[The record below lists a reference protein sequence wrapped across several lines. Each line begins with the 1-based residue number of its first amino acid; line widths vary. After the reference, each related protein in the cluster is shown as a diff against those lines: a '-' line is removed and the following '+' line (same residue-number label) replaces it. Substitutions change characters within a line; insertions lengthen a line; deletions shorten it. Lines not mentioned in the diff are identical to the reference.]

1 MFGYFFTRV
10 NRNWLVAAD
19 GLCSRSTCVYPPS
32 VDSITRVWLVR
43 PPDQSRLDDSARN
56 GRTQYISIK
65 RWASRTDEYV
75 AESAQRMTAVCRSAG
90 IYMCQSGKKQ
100 RLTDRDSSP
109 RSGFYIFLAMSLR
122 LVLLRCS
129 SHLLPCVH
137 HGRPLRRTVSASDS
151 RRDPG

>member
-1 MFGYFFTRV
+1 MRVSFNYINATQCLLMFV
-10 NRNWLVAAD
+10 WLLFYARRQNLA
-19 GLCSRSTCVYPPS
+19 GRRCCSRSTCVYPPS
-32 VDSITRVWLVR
+32 VDSITRDWLVR
-43 PPDQSRLDDSARN
+43 PPDQSILDDSARN
-56 GRTQYISIK
+56 GRTQYICIK
-65 RWASRTDEYV
+65 RWATRTDVYV

-109 RSGFYIFLAMSLR
+109 RSGFNIFQAMSLR

-137 HGRPLRRTVSASDS
+137 HGRPL
-151 RRDPG
+151 